1 MDHLKEVLTET
12 IRITCQQTLAYSS
25 SLQFDALLGL
35 TVDRKTTLVFNLSFA
50 SGTESKVNIKSPV
63 SLIICKSCC
72 DINYVGLFG
81 CHFWTY
87 FYTYFTLST

>member
-35 TVDRKTTLVFNLSFA
+35 TVDRKTTLVFNLSFV
-50 SGTESKVNIKSPV
+50 SGTESKVNIKKPV
-63 SLIICKSCC
+63 SLIIRK
-72 DINYVGLFG
+72 LFG

-87 FYTYFTLST
+87 FFTYFTLST